1 MFLNEKQKGLKTK
14 ALDGLMS
21 DLDVFD
27 KKKLGGKPVVA
38 EMSVTKVEPI
48 DKLGAAMKAAGHEGV
63 EEKEEEL
70 FPAEE
75 AKEEALMGGEEPGE
89 TEEVPGMEKEGEDV
103 VGGIS
108 EEEKQMIEELYNR
121 FVR

>member
-14 ALDGLMS
+14 ALDGLLS
-21 DLDVFD
+21 ELDVLD
-27 KKKLGGKPVVA
+27 KNKLGKKPVVA
-38 EMSVTKVEPI
+38 EMSVTKVEPV
-48 DKLGAAMKAAGHEGV
+48 DKLGSEMKAAGHDGV

-89 TEEVPGMEKEGEDV
+89 TEEAPEVA
-103 VGGIS
+103 GGIS

>member
-1 MFLNEKQKGLKTK
+1 MFLNEKQKNLKSK
-14 ALDGLMS
+14 ALA
-21 DLDVFD
+21 DLLGEVDSID
-27 KKKLGGKPVVA
+27 KGKLGKKPIVA

-48 DKLGAAMKAAGHEGV
+48 DKLGEAMKAAGHEGV

-75 AKEEALMGGEEPGE
+75 EKEEAMMGGEEPGE
-89 TEEVPGMEKEGEDV
+89 DMEPAEN
-103 VGGIS
+103 GGIS